1 MTTFRRGLLVLLLCC
16 AALLLSSPASAQYF
30 GRNKVQYR
38 TFDFEVMKTEHFDI
52 YFYPEEKGGVDIA
65 ARMAERWY
73 SRLRR
78 LLRHEL
84 RGRQPLI
91 LYASHVDFEQTNVI
105 GGEIG
110 EGTGGVT
117 EPIARRIVLP
127 LAGPLAETDHVI
139 GHELVH
145 AFQFD
150 MTTLTD
156 APAGMT
162 GLQPAPAVV
171 RRRDGRVPLDR
182 PARSQHRDVV
192 ARRRAPGAAARDQGS
207 RRPRVLSVSLGSGVL
222 GLRRRPVRRSGD
234 AAAPHPGRG
243 HPLRPGDRTGPRRE
257 RRSVVERLA
266 RRDSE
271 ERGAG
276 AAGDRTRAR
285 GSAADRPGPR
295 VQGRAQRGSGAQPRR
310 ALAGVPVQPVAALDR
325 RLHRRRDER
334 THRPQADQHG
344 HQPPLLQHP
353 VHPLGGC
360 VGSRQPAARRRHRG
374 LGPAG
379 AGDLRRADRGS
390 RSRDPH
396 HGGGRD
402 PGAGVGARRQR
413 DRLQRSCAAA

>member
-1 MTTFRRGLLVLLLCC
+1 MSTTFRRGLLVVLLCS

-52 YFYPEEKGGVDIA
+52 YFYPEEKAGVEIA

-78 LLRHEL
+78 LLRHDL

-156 APAGMT
+156 APARHDRPP
-162 GLQPAPAVV
+162 PAPAVV
-171 RRRDGRVPLDR
+171 RGRDGRVPSR
-182 PARSQHRDVV
+182 SARTIPTPRCGC
-192 ARRRAPGAAARDQGS
+192 ATRRA
-207 RRPRVLSVSLGSGVL
+207 GSGCPRSRISTTPSTFRIA
-222 GLRRRPVRRSGD
+222 GVRRSGPTSP
-234 AAAPHPGRG
+234 A
-243 HPLRPGDRTGPRRE
+243 
-257 RRSVVERLA
+257 
-266 RRDSE
+266 
-271 ERGAG
+271 
-276 AAGDRTRAR
+276 
-285 GSAADRPGPR
+285 GSAIR
-295 VQGRAQRGSGAQPRR
+295 
-310 ALAGVPVQPVAALDR
+310 
-325 RLHRRRDER
+325 
-334 THRPQADQHG
+334 
-344 HQPPLLQHP
+344 
-353 VHPLGGC
+353 
-360 VGSRQPAARRRHRG
+360 
-374 LGPAG
+374 
-379 AGDLRRADRGS
+379 
-390 RSRDPH
+390 
-396 HGGGRD
+396 
-402 PGAGVGARRQR
+402 
-413 DRLQRSCAAA
+413 